1 MTVHSHSTLT
11 SPTVAAAGYDKTMRL
26 LTVTLAVAAVCAP
39 LWAKVDKAKTNER
52 LDDSA
57 SLFSEVMGTPDKAIP
72 QSLLDKAYCI
82 VLVPGLKKGGFV
94 FAGKYGRGFALCRHG
109 NTSGWGAPA
118 AIRIEGGSFGLQIGV
133 SSSDVILLVMNERG
147 MKRLTTSKFTI
158 GGEATAAAGPVGR
171 DATAQTDALL
181 TAEILS
187 WSRSRG
193 LFAGIS
199 LDGSTLRNDIDENE
213 AMYGQRWDNKQI
225 LTSGAKPPAGAA
237 KLIAELNKYSPRE
250 TH

>member
-1 MTVHSHSTLT
+1 
-11 SPTVAAAGYDKTMRL
+11 MRL
-26 LTVTLAVAAVCAP
+26 LTLTLAIAAACSP
-39 LWAKVDKAKTNER
+39 LLAKDDKSKTNER

-72 QSLLDKAYCI
+72 QDLLDKSYCI
-82 VLVPGLKKGGFV
+82 VLVPGLKKGAFV
-94 FAGKYGRGFALCRHG
+94 IGGKFGRGFALCRKSG
-109 NTSGWGAPA
+109 QGWGAPA
-118 AIRIEGGSFGLQIGV
+118 AIRIEGGSVGLQIGV
-133 SSSDVILLVMNERG
+133 SSSDVILLIMNERG
-147 MKRLTTSKFTI
+147 MKRLTSSKFTI

-199 LDGSTLRNDIDENE
+199 LDGATLRNDIDVNE
-213 AMYGQRWDNKQI
+213 DMYGQRWDNKQI
-225 LTSGAKPPAGAA
+225 LESGATPPAGAA
-237 KLIAELNKYSPRE
+237 RLLADLNKYSARQ